1 MNGLR
6 ARVATALIAA
16 LIVLSGRVIAHS
28 GPPFPL
34 ISDRVAGPYEL
45 SIWTDPDATDDR
57 SPAGQF
63 WVTIRLAD
71 GSAVPPDTHAV
82 ITIRPVDRPGPAESA
97 PATPVHGDVSRQFA
111 ALVMN
116 HEGPFSV
123 EARISG
129 ARGLAVVDAKV
140 DATYDSRPA
149 RWLLALYVMP
159 FLAVG
164 FLWIKLLIS
173 RRVQRQGRSNPHL

>member
-1 MNGLR
+1 M
-6 ARVATALIAA
+6 
-16 LIVLSGRVIAHS
+16 
-28 GPPFPL
+28 
-34 ISDRVAGPYEL
+34 
-45 SIWTDPDATDDR
+45 
-57 SPAGQF
+57 
-63 WVTIRLAD
+63 
-71 GSAVPPDTHAV
+71 
-82 ITIRPVDRPGPAESA
+82 
-97 PATPVHGDVSRQFA
+97 
-111 ALVMN
+111 
-116 HEGPFSV
+116 

-129 ARGLAVVDAKV
+129 AGGLAVVDAKV

>member
-1 MNGLR
+1 MTRLR
-6 ARVATALIAA
+6 ARVATALSAA
-16 LIVLSGRVIAHS
+16 LIALSGRVIAHS

-71 GSAVPPDTHAV
+71 GSAVPSDTHAV
-82 ITIRPVDRPGPAESA
+82 ITIRPMDRPGPAESA
-97 PATPVHGDVSRQFA
+97 PTMPVHGDVSRQFA
-111 ALVMN
+111 AVVMN
-116 HEGPFSV
+116 HEGLFSV
-123 EARISG
+123 EARISS

-140 DATYDSRPA
+140 DATYDTRPA

-173 RRVQRQGRSNPHL
+173 RRLRSQGGSNPRL